1 MRYGLTKNW
10 AGRPTCYCK
19 RDGLAI
25 HSERCAHRG
34 KPVNY
39 SRASVYSSASERSI
53 ESMES
58 RIESRAAAAEE
69 YYAHGDGL

>member
-1 MRYGLTKNW
+1 MGYGISKNW
-10 AGRPTCYCK
+10 RGRPTCYCK

-39 SRASVYSSASERSI
+39 ARASVYSSGRER
-53 ESMES
+53 SMES
-58 RIESRAAAAEE
+58 YEAELESRAAAREE